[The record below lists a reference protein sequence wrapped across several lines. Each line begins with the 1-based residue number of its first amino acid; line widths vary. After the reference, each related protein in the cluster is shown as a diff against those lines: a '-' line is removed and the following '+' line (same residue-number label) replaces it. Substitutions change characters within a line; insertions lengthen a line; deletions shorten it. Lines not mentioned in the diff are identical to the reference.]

1 MSAPVGGTLRLALAM
16 RLERNHDLGIDEAKQ
31 RVDRIR
37 SGIEEQYGLSGSWS
51 GDTLKFYGTSVTGHI
66 MVYEQR
72 VLVEVRLGFAMMLLE
87 GPIKSYISAAM
98 DEHLV

>member
-1 MSAPVGGTLRLALAM
+1 MAM

-37 SGIEEQYGLSGSWS
+37 SGIEAQYGLSGSWVGDILKVRGTGVS
-51 GDTLKFYGTSVTGHI
+51 GQI
-66 MVYEQR
+66 CVYEQR
-72 VLVEVRLGFAMMLLE
+72 VLVEVRLGFAMILME
-87 GPIKSYISAAM
+87 GPIKSHISAAM

>member
-1 MSAPVGGTLRLALAM
+1 
-16 RLERNHDLGIDEAKQ
+16 
-31 RVDRIR
+31 
-37 SGIEEQYGLSGSWS
+37 
-51 GDTLKFYGTSVTGHI
+51 

>member
-1 MSAPVGGTLRLALAM
+1 MSAPVGDPLRLAITM

-37 SGIEEQYGLSGSWS
+37 SGIEEQYGLSGTWS
-51 GDTLKFYGTSVTGHI
+51 GDTLKFIGTSVKGHI
-66 MVYEQR
+66 MVFEQR
-72 VLVEVRLGFAMMLLE
+72 VLVEVRLGFAMLLLE
-87 GPIKSYISAAM
+87 GPIKSHISAAM

>member
-1 MSAPVGGTLRLALAM
+1 M
-16 RLERNHDLGIDEAKQ
+16 RLERNHDLGLDEAKK

-37 SGIEEQYGLSGSWS
+37 SGIESQYGLTGEWN
-51 GDTLKFYGTSVTGHI
+51 GDTLKFFGASIKGHI
-66 MVYEQR
+66 IVFEQR

-87 GPIKSYISAAM
+87 GPIKSHISAAM

>member
-1 MSAPVGGTLRLALAM
+1 M
-16 RLERNHDLGIDEAKQ
+16 RLERNHDLGVYEAKK

-37 SGIEEQYGLSGSWS
+37 SGIETQYGLSGEWI
-51 GDTLKFYGTSVTGHI
+51 GDTLKFIGASVKGHI
-66 MVYEQR
+66 VVYEKR

-87 GPIKSYISAAM
+87 APIKSHISAAM

>member
-1 MSAPVGGTLRLALAM
+1 M

-37 SGIEEQYGLSGSWS
+37 TGIEEQYGLSGTWR
-51 GDTLKFYGTSVTGHI
+51 GDTLKFFGTSVTGHI
-66 MVYEQR
+66 MVYERR
-72 VLVEVRLGFAMMLLE
+72 VLVEVRLGFAMLLLE
-87 GPIKSYISAAM
+87 GPIKSHISAAM

>member
-1 MSAPVGGTLRLALAM
+1 M
-16 RLERNHDLGIDEAKQ
+16 RLERNHELGIDEAKQ

-37 SGIEEQYGLSGSWS
+37 SGIEAQYGLSGEWV
-51 GDTLKFYGTSVTGHI
+51 GDKLRFFGASVKGHI
-66 MVYEQR
+66 MVYEER

-87 GPIKSYISAAM
+87 GPIKSHISAAM

>member
-1 MSAPVGGTLRLALAM
+1 M

-37 SGIEEQYGLSGSWS
+37 SDIETQYGLSGNWN
-51 GDTLKFYGTSVTGHI
+51 GDTLKFFGTGVNGNIVVS
-66 MVYEQR
+66 EQR

-87 GPIKSYISAAM
+87 RPIKSHISAAL

>member
-1 MSAPVGGTLRLALAM
+1 M

-37 SGIEEQYGLSGSWS
+37 SGIETQYGLSGEWV
-51 GDTLKFYGTSVTGHI
+51 GDKLRFFGASVKGHI
-66 MVYEQR
+66 MVYEER
-72 VLVEVRLGFAMMLLE
+72 VLVEVRLGFTMMLLE
-87 GPIKSYISAAM
+87 GPIKSHISAAM

>member
-1 MSAPVGGTLRLALAM
+1 MK
-16 RLERNHDLGIDEAKQ
+16 LEREHDLGLDEAKQ

-37 SGIEEQYGLSGSWS
+37 SGIESQYGLSGEWS
-51 GDTLKFYGTSVTGHI
+51 GDTLRFFGASVKGHI
-66 MVYEQR
+66 MVFEQR

-87 GPIKSYISAAM
+87 GPIKSHISAAM